1 MSQDSTGVDRGSR
14 RNLVRRVSE
23 DLRLAITSGR
33 YVLGDKL
40 PSEAQLTALYDVSR
54 TVIREAVS
62 SLRADGLVEPRQ
74 GAGVF
79 VVDQRMR
86 DGNPFQ
92 DIDFQRISSILE
104 MLELRAAVEIEAAG
118 LAAQRR
124 SPAQEEAI
132 LEAHHLV
139 ADRVQAGES
148 TVEADFSFHIAIA
161 EATNNPRFPEFL
173 TLLGQK
179 VIPRTALPAGDR
191 RVLAADYMGQ
201 IVEEHAQ
208 IARAISQGDESA
220 ARHAMRVHLKGSQ
233 QRYRDMIRGPMA

>member
-1 MSQDSTGVDRGSR
+1 MNQDATGLDRGNR

-33 YVLGDKL
+33 YALGDKL

-132 LEAHHLV
+132 LEAHRLV
-139 ADRVQAGES
+139 AGRVQAGES
-148 TVEADFSFHIAIA
+148 TVDADFAFHIAIA

-173 TLLGQK
+173 TLMGQK

-191 RVLAADYMGQ
+191 RALAADYMGQ

-208 IARAISQGDESA
+208 IARAISHGDESA
-220 ARHAMRVHLKGSQ
+220 ARIAMRVHLKDSQ
-233 QRYRDMIRGPMA
+233 KRYRDMIRGPIS